1 MENKGYLNSF
11 EAISDYFNDAMRT
24 LSRGLR
30 SVVRSIFLDKGF
42 SNEFCDDLD
51 YYISKDVSFH
61 DNLSPS
67 DIYVSYKWDNLGL
80 TLKKIEILSKS
91 EIIAIVLDS
100 DKIDY
105 EIKEDFRKEKEII
118 KK

>member
-1 MENKGYLNSF
+1 MEDKGYLNSF

-30 SVVRSIFLDKGF
+30 NVVRSIFFGKGF
-42 SNEFCDDLD
+42 SYEFCEDLD
-51 YYISKDVSFH
+51 CYIINGVSFY
-61 DNLSPS
+61 DNLYSQ
-67 DIYVSYKWDNLGL
+67 DIYVSYKWDNLDL
-80 TLKKIEILSKS
+80 TLKKVEILSKS

-105 EIKEDFRKEKEII
+105 EIKECFRKELVKN
-118 KK
+118 